1 MASRGKLK
9 LPLHPREINRRPHP
23 RTLKRQIQRHH
34 DLTTTAP
41 GRPEAGRGLLSDF
54 EICRLSFSWGPGGIT
69 KATVKGQ
76 KQDVEKEMEVAW
88 CACVRVCARARA
100 RMRVCISIND
110 CVTEE
115 KGGEGQASG
124 NHHDYRVGN
133 SEAIGKE
140 REEKQDK
147 RSVCSEK
154 ALAQGLL
161 AWSTGSP
168 SQMGNF

>member
-1 MASRGKLK
+1 
-9 LPLHPREINRRPHP
+9 
-23 RTLKRQIQRHH
+23 
-34 DLTTTAP
+34 
-41 GRPEAGRGLLSDF
+41 
-54 EICRLSFSWGPGGIT
+54 
-69 KATVKGQ
+69 
-76 KQDVEKEMEVAW
+76 
-88 CACVRVCARARA
+88 
-100 RMRVCISIND
+100 MRVCVRACLHA
-110 CVTEE
+110 CVSAYLKMTVTKE